1 MSTTYEFYV
10 GRKTKEGKIEAI
22 GPYARRE
29 DGYHLIPIF
38 ERSRSFINWD
48 EFAGCKISPEEFT
61 DEQKEYFTTDVRWR
75 RPAKC

>member
-29 DGYHLIPIF
+29 DGYHLMDMVNT
-38 ERSRSFINWD
+38 SVLN
-48 EFAGCKISPEEFT
+48 KEE
-61 DEQKEYFTTDVRWR
+61 
-75 RPAKC
+75 

>member
-29 DGYHLIPIF
+29 DG
-38 ERSRSFINWD
+38 
-48 EFAGCKISPEEFT
+48 
-61 DEQKEYFTTDVRWR
+61 
-75 RPAKC
+75 